1 MGAAYSND
9 LREKFLQAYG
19 KGKGTLEELA
29 ARFEVSVGWAKKV
42 SARHTRTGEI
52 SLPVWRRGPRSRVT
66 AEVVDWLRRQ
76 IRDQP
81 DVTLAELQQ
90 RLEKAKSLRLSI
102 GRLWLALRDAGL
114 KLKKSHSTPPSRT
127 AKKRS
132 SVGKHGGTR

>member
-81 DVTLAELQQ
+81 DVTLAERKRGFLAVFDWG
-90 RLEKAKSLRLSI
+90 LECAV
-102 GRLWLALRDAGL
+102 GRLGCVHDAG
-114 KLKKSHSTPPSRT
+114 
-127 AKKRS
+127 
-132 SVGKHGGTR
+132 